1 MLCFKFLFWELAF
14 GYNCSFTFFPCRVE
28 SSEIDLSEFQDQDM
42 DEEAGSGDGNDN
54 NDADGQVGNSTAEEA
69 AGTNGEVSPTHFTL
83 QSSMG

>member
-1 MLCFKFLFWELAF
+1 M
-14 GYNCSFTFFPCRVE
+14 E